1 MLIRNAVEAGHVD
14 EAVRRVNEL
23 EPEVS
28 ILFFASTPCI
38 PAKAPTPKITM
49 FHAPLLRRKAMV
61 IPKLYITDLI

>member
-28 ILFFASTPCI
+28 ILIRHGTRCSPSKGILPQRLQRFMHHSYAASYGDPET
-38 PAKAPTPKITM
+38 
-49 FHAPLLRRKAMV
+49 
-61 IPKLYITDLI
+61 YITDLI